1 MFVLGTQCMNTSMYN
16 PSVYAP
22 PLNPETMPV
31 VDQAGAGE
39 KNADILRAFN
49 ASERRFGENFDC
61 STHAAV
67 IKMMMMT
74 FGKTPQDLFDQVRPV
89 AGGYAV
95 TMKDEFK
102 VQFSHDE
109 LRQAS
114 LASRFNGED
123 PEAVSN
129 ANFVFA
135 AFVKRKQVAGGYP
148 SFEAALAKTLEGE
161 TSLRCLQGMGVYGL
175 SQYVSAQ
182 EMVGEAVAGVLETHN
197 RGSGFVLN
205 GVMHS
210 YGDQRR
216 VDQGYG
222 YRLFNHNAVPEATW
236 QRRDNAA
243 ESSQRTGAKPK
254 DIWSGFYQGTQG
266 NCVTV
271 SAIKAA
277 MMRFGQSPADIYK
290 EVGATPTGYDVIMRD
305 GVRVSV
311 SHDEL
316 SKARRGSLFHG
327 SDQALLDDANFLYA
341 VSAKRAQLE
350 NNDFRGNQGFDV
362 AMDTLNDGEWP
373 GEALRRLGV
382 FGYVRESDAREL
394 AAGAIGTLA
403 DSWHSVVV
411 VNGELDLYGVKHDLG
426 SSRWMSSG
434 LRALKLV

>member
-1 MFVLGTQCMNTSMYN
+1 MNTSMYS

-22 PLNPETMPV
+22 PLKPGTTPV

-39 KNADILRAFN
+39 KNDDILRAFN
-49 ASERRFGENFDC
+49 ASERRFGESFDC

-74 FGKTPQDLFDQVRPV
+74 FGKTPQDMFDQVRPV
-89 AGGYAV
+89 AGGFAI
-95 TMKDEFK
+95 TMKDEFQ
-102 VQFSHDE
+102 VQLSHDE

-114 LASRFNGED
+114 FASRFSGAD

-135 AFVKRKQVAGGYP
+135 AFVKRKQVSGGHP

-182 EMVGEAVAGVLETHN
+182 EMVGEGVAGVLETHS
-197 RGSGFVLN
+197 RGSAFVLD
-205 GVMHS
+205 GVKHS
-210 YGDQRR
+210 YGDRR
-216 VDQGYG
+216 HADQGYG
-222 YRLFNHNAVPEATW
+222 YRLFNYNAVPDATR
-236 QRRDNAA
+236 QGRDNAA
-243 ESSQRTGAKPK
+243 ESSQRVGAKPE
-254 DIWSGFYQGTQG
+254 DIWSGFYQGAQG

-290 EVGATPTGYDVIMRD
+290 EVAATPTGYDVVMRD

-311 SHDEL
+311 NHDEL
-316 SKARRGSLFHG
+316 SRARRGALLRG
-327 SDQALLDDANFLYA
+327 SDQTLLDDANFLYA

-373 GEALRRLGV
+373 GEALRRLGL

-403 DSWHSVVV
+403 NSWHSVVV
-411 VNGELDLYGVKHDLG
+411 VNGVLDFYGEKHDLG
-426 SSRWMSSG
+426 SSRWMTSG